1 MLFKF
6 PTRHGFNARSIFEPG
21 YKITFSNAE
30 DDSSVDVFADPAFSL
45 SHTSPVV
52 IDRNNTFPTIH
63 LIESIDYK
71 VIVHDRHGQEI
82 YRIRRLTVPDTLTLP
97 TISYTNGLVTGVSF
111 TDGTTAAY
119 TYNNGLA
126 DTMTVSDGINSRV
139 LTANYTGGLITSIS

>member
-6 PTRHGFNARSIFEPG
+6 PTQQGFNAKTILSPG
-21 YKITFSNAE
+21 SRITFFNAL
-30 DDSSVDVFADPAFSL
+30 DDSSVTVFADVGQSL
-45 SHTSPVV
+45 AHTMPVV
-52 IDRNNTFPTIH
+52 IDRANNFPIIH
-63 LIESIDYK
+63 LDESIDYK
-71 VIVHDRHGQEI
+71 ILVHDQHGQEL
-82 YRIRRLTVPDTLTLP
+82 YRINKLTVPDTLTLP

-139 LTANYTGGLITSIS
+139 LTANYTNGLITSIS

>member
-6 PTRHGFNARSIFEPG
+6 PTQQGFNAKTILSPG
-21 YKITFSNAE
+21 SRITFLNAQ
-30 DDSSVDVFADPAFSL
+30 DDSSVTVFADVGQSL
-45 SHTSPVV
+45 AHTMPVV
-52 IDRNNTFPTIH
+52 IDRANNFPVIH
-63 LIESIDYK
+63 LDESIDYK
-71 VIVHDRHGQEI
+71 ILVHDKNGQEV
-82 YRIRRLTVPDTLTLP
+82 YRINKLTVPDTLSLP

-139 LTANYTGGLITSIS
+139 LTANYTNGLITSIS